1 MTEKSRTRE
10 GLFATLSAEVRLW
23 QADQE
28 LFDATVADLAD
39 LNRTDWRILDVLG
52 TRGPM
57 TPGQLADV
65 ANITTGGVTWALDRL
80 EAGGLVH
87 RIRDEHDRRK
97 IRVELTEE
105 VAQRALPVYGPL
117 MEDINRLLAGFDDDQ
132 LEAVIA
138 FVRGS
143 REILATHTARLRASG
158 RGESP
163 RSAQASGLRRSGQ

>member
-1 MTEKSRTRE
+1 MSRRR
-10 GLFATLSAEVRLW
+10 GSLLATLGAEVRGW

-28 LFDATVADLAD
+28 LFDATVADLAG

-57 TPGQLADV
+57 TPGQLADA

-80 EAGGLVH
+80 EAAGLVH
-87 RIRDEHDRRK
+87 RVRDARDRRK

-105 VAQRALPVYGPL
+105 VAKRALPVYGPL
-117 MEDINRLLAGFDDDQ
+117 VEDTNSLLAGFDDDQ

-138 FVRGS
+138 FVKGS
-143 REILATHTARLRASG
+143 REILARHTARARASG
-158 RGESP
+158 RREP
-163 RSAQASGLRRSGQ
+163 P